1 MFAWRYGSADITRR
15 ADQPFSARSEFVQLD
30 TLGIVKSQSTVRRFR
45 RNAQQA
51 ADGTGACL
59 IAFNTGASTTVVRQH
74 DQEEVYGA
82 GQIWLGSTA
91 DALDVASDTGTNWV
105 TLLVPASRL
114 LQVVPGAEDMVA
126 KPIDAGRPAVRHLRR
141 YMEFL
146 LETGGTDDEHA
157 LTGRL
162 DAMLLDLVALAL
174 GANGDVAEIA
184 GMRGLR
190 AARIREILAKI
201 HQGFSSPAFSAQIV
215 GQWLGLSPRYVQELM
230 QETGIG
236 FTARVLELR
245 LQRPARCSPTR
256 SMTASRSAISP
267 MPAGSTRC
275 PTSTAVS
282 AAASVPRPRN
292 FAGDLVIPGH
302 ERIRRALSHSM
313 APDCQPSAKAEEAP
327 P

>member
-1 MFAWRYGSADITRR
+1 MKKLVFSSGDLPAELGDRARFNLWRDIFAWRYGSADITRR

-162 DAMLLDLVALAL
+162 DAMLLDLIALAL

-190 AARIREILAKI
+190 AARIREVLAKI

-245 LQRPARCSPTR
+245 LQKARAMLSDPVHDGVKISDLAYACGFNEVSYFNRCFRRRFGASPTQ
-256 SMTASRSAISP
+256 
-267 MPAGSTRC
+267 
-275 PTSTAVS
+275 
-282 AAASVPRPRN
+282 
-292 FAGDLVIPGH
+292 F
-302 ERIRRALSHSM
+302 RR
-313 APDCQPSAKAEEAP
+313 
-327 P
+327 

>member
-1 MFAWRYGSADITRR
+1 VERQVFSSGDLPAELGDRARFNLWRDIFAWRYGSADITRR

-30 TLGIVKSQSTVRRFR
+30 TLGIVKSQSTVQRFR
-45 RNAQQA
+45 RTAQQA

-245 LQRPARCSPTR
+245 LQKARAMLSDPVHDGVKISDLAYACGFNEVSYFNRCFRRRFGASPTQ
-256 SMTASRSAISP
+256 
-267 MPAGSTRC
+267 
-275 PTSTAVS
+275 
-282 AAASVPRPRN
+282 
-292 FAGDLVIPGH
+292 F
-302 ERIRRALSHSM
+302 RR
-313 APDCQPSAKAEEAP
+313 
-327 P
+327 

>member
-1 MFAWRYGSADITRR
+1 MKKLVFSSGDLPAELGDRARFNLWRDIFAWRYGSADITRR

-245 LQRPARCSPTR
+245 LQKARAMLSDPVHDGVKISDLAYACGFNEVSYFNRCFRRRFGASPTQ
-256 SMTASRSAISP
+256 
-267 MPAGSTRC
+267 
-275 PTSTAVS
+275 
-282 AAASVPRPRN
+282 
-292 FAGDLVIPGH
+292 F
-302 ERIRRALSHSM
+302 RR
-313 APDCQPSAKAEEAP
+313 
-327 P
+327 